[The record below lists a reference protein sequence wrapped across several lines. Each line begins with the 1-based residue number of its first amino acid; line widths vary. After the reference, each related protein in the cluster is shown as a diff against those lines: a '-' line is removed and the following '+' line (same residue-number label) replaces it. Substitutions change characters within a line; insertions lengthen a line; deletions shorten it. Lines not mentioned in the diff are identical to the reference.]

1 MTLTKIK
8 SDGIQD
14 NSVTTA
20 KIATDAVTTGK
31 IANDAINAAKIAS
44 GAVGSTELGAGV
56 VDTIHIADGN
66 ITTAKIADDSITTA
80 KIANGEINSAKMG
93 TDSVATSAIQDQAV
107 TLAKLEHGTSSN
119 NGKFLRANNGADPT
133 FETVNTD
140 LVSDTSPQL
149 GGNLAS
155 NGNDILMADNDKIKI
170 GTGEDLDIYHSGV
183 HSYIDNEG
191 IGDLFIR
198 STQTNGDVNIRVSNG
213 NGGFTV
219 KSTTDEDMINAV
231 ANGAVELYND
241 NLKQVETFHASSVGH
256 SPSGG
261 SDITGGGL
269 KTTRTGSHNSNIGY
283 YCYKDSNLVARL
295 TNHGSGPEGLL
306 QLYNQG
312 VPKLS
317 MNGTNGTI
325 ILNGTAGYIQFG
337 DTNSTE
343 HQLND
348 YEEGTWT
355 PTQPTVG
362 MFSDDSLSG
371 HFQKIGNFVHFQLQ
385 CRFNT
390 NGSSVHAVI
399 DSFPF
404 TSAESGNNYDYG
416 ASVIYAT
423 RSIGGALIAN
433 GGSRIY
439 LYDTS
444 GNNLNCAD
452 MSGKFVRLN
461 GFVEVT

>member
-198 STQTNGDVNIRVSNG
+198 STQTN
-213 NGGFTV
+213 
-219 KSTTDEDMINAV
+219 
-231 ANGAVELYND
+231 
-241 NLKQVETFHASSVGH
+241 
-256 SPSGG
+256 
-261 SDITGGGL
+261 
-269 KTTRTGSHNSNIGY
+269 
-283 YCYKDSNLVARL
+283 
-295 TNHGSGPEGLL
+295 
-306 QLYNQG
+306 
-312 VPKLS
+312 
-317 MNGTNGTI
+317 
-325 ILNGTAGYIQFG
+325 
-337 DTNSTE
+337 
-343 HQLND
+343 
-348 YEEGTWT
+348 
-355 PTQPTVG
+355 
-362 MFSDDSLSG
+362 
-371 HFQKIGNFVHFQLQ
+371 
-385 CRFNT
+385 
-390 NGSSVHAVI
+390 
-399 DSFPF
+399 
-404 TSAESGNNYDYG
+404 
-416 ASVIYAT
+416 
-423 RSIGGALIAN
+423 
-433 GGSRIY
+433 
-439 LYDTS
+439 
-444 GNNLNCAD
+444 
-452 MSGKFVRLN
+452 
-461 GFVEVT
+461 